1 MRSNIP
7 NGYDENGVRAG
18 NGKWEDERDI
28 TDIDE
33 TIEDKDDVIQCI
45 RCGAIE
51 DREFALKVGAS
62 DEGHYLCEI
71 CASEMGLND

>member
-1 MRSNIP
+1 MSSNIP
-7 NGYDENGVRAG
+7 DGYDENGVRAG
-18 NGKWEDERDI
+18 VGKWEKEKDI

-33 TIEDKDDVIQCI
+33 TIEDVDDVIQCL

-51 DREFALKVGAS
+51 DRGVALKVGAT
-62 DEGHYLCEI
+62 DEGHYLCDI